1 MSEERKEKTFK
12 EQYLAGEI
20 EFEEIDTYS
29 QRWGK
34 SDDIRTLR
42 EYLGLNEKEE
52 DIWISESE
60 EALQEILDTQ
70 KRTK

>member
-1 MSEERKEKTFK
+1 MKEEQKEKTFK
-12 EQYLAGEI
+12 ERYLAGEI

-34 SDDIRTLR
+34 SDDMRTLR

-52 DIWISESE
+52 DIWISESD
-60 EALQEILDTQ
+60 EALQEMLDSQ
-70 KRTK
+70 KKRK